1 MSDSVGGHPV
11 NEGDVGESRAPDFF
25 DRLLARHTPAAAP
38 RPGVARVRPRLAGP
52 FERVEAVRAGAQEPE
67 TAGPLW
73 PTSAQS
79 PTSDGD
85 LARPAVREVQFRTER
100 ERTVVRPERASSD
113 EPAPRPVARDL
124 SEAPLLRPV
133 VPVAPGPRPV
143 PDTARR
149 SAGRGEPERSSSQS
163 AVSVPLPSGAAT
175 ASPAAVSAALRP
187 GSADTTA
194 ARDAVRQ
201 ASGRRSGRGGEQ
213 VVQVQIGRLEVTA
226 AGPAATGG
234 GSRGAAAPARQ
245 AATVSLADYLAR
257 GRE

>member
-1 MSDSVGGHPV
+1 M

-25 DRLLARHTPAAAP
+25 DRLLARHTPTAAP

-67 TAGPLW
+67 TADPLW

-100 ERTVVRPERASSD
+100 ERTVVRPERAPSD
-113 EPAPRPVARDL
+113 ELAPRPVARDL
-124 SEAPLLRPV
+124 PETPLLRPA

-187 GSADTTA
+187 SH
-194 ARDAVRQ
+194 R
-201 ASGRRSGRGGEQ
+201 EP
-213 VVQVQIGRLEVTA
+213 A
-226 AGPAATGG
+226 AGP
-234 GSRGAAAPARQ
+234 GAARP
-245 AATVSLADYLAR
+245 
-257 GRE
+257 GPGP

>member
-85 LARPAVREVQFRTER
+85 LARPASREVQFRTER
-100 ERTVVRPERASSD
+100 ERTVVRPERAPSD
-113 EPAPRPVARDL
+113 ELALRPVEREL
-124 SEAPLLRPV
+124 METPLLRPA
-133 VPVAPGPRPV
+133 VPVAPGSRPV
-143 PDTARR
+143 PDTGRR
-149 SAGRGEPERSSSQS
+149 SGGRGEPERSSPS

-187 GSADTTA
+187 SSADTAA

-201 ASGRRSGRGGEQ
+201 AAGRRSGRGGEQ

-226 AGPAATGG
+226 AGPAASGG
-234 GSRGAAAPARQ
+234 GSRGAAAAARQ
-245 AATVSLADYLAR
+245 GATVSLAEYLAR

>member
-1 MSDSVGGHPV
+1 M

-67 TAGPLW
+67 TAEPLW

-85 LARPAVREVQFRTER
+85 LARPAAVREVQFRMER
-100 ERTVVRPERASSD
+100 ERTVVRAERASSD
-113 EPAPRPVARDL
+113 EPSPRPVARDL
-124 SEAPLLRPV
+124 PEAPLLRPA

-149 SAGRGEPERSSSQS
+149 SAGRGEPERSSPS
-163 AVSVPLPSGAAT
+163 AVSVPLPSGTAT
-175 ASPAAVSAALRP
+175 ASPAAVC
-187 GSADTTA
+187 G
-194 ARDAVRQ
+194 AR
-201 ASGRRSGRGGEQ
+201 
-213 VVQVQIGRLEVTA
+213 
-226 AGPAATGG
+226 GPPPAET
-234 GSRGAAAPARQ
+234 AAAPGPRP
-245 AATVSLADYLAR
+245 
-257 GRE
+257 